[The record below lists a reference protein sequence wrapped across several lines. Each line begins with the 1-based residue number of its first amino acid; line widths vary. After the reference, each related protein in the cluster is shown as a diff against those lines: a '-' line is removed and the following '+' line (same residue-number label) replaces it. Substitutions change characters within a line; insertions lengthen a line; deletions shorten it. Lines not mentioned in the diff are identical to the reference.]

1 MAKIE
6 HSIIQLNPDSF
17 SNLDSIPQE
26 DANLLEPVDIVN
38 TFITEDNF
46 IELNYLSLGGELLST
61 IDNYTNYSILTGDT
75 INGKK
80 GTKEVSIDV
89 LQDFKQYNSNSSEA
103 VALYNFL
110 DYPYSEK
117 TTTEVINSITRD

>member
-46 IELNYLSLGGELLST
+46 IELNYLSL
-61 IDNYTNYSILTGDT
+61 
-75 INGKK
+75 
-80 GTKEVSIDV
+80 
-89 LQDFKQYNSNSSEA
+89 
-103 VALYNFL
+103 
-110 DYPYSEK
+110 
-117 TTTEVINSITRD
+117 

>member
-46 IELNYLSLGGELLST
+46 IELNYLSLGGESL
-61 IDNYTNYSILTGDT
+61 
-75 INGKK
+75 
-80 GTKEVSIDV
+80 
-89 LQDFKQYNSNSSEA
+89 
-103 VALYNFL
+103 
-110 DYPYSEK
+110 
-117 TTTEVINSITRD
+117 